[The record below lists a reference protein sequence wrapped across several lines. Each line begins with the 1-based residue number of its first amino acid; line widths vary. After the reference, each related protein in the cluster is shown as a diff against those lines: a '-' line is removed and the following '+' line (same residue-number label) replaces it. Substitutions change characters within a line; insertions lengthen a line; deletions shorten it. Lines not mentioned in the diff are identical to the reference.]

1 VISLKEQE
9 RIITTLHR
17 YCLTLV
23 GWFVLVLILFAVDAF
38 FMFWLFAHNWW
49 GQTLFVLGI
58 LTGLFILVRTLFIW
72 QKNVLLITTHRVID
86 IDQRGF
92 FDKTVSEI
100 PYDQIE
106 DVSGR
111 IKGFFGTIL
120 RYGDLTIQTGIGKVQ
135 IIAHYIKRPV
145 QVQQDINERRERYL
159 SRYSAQFSGD
169 VAEAV
174 IDKIYELEI
183 GDLQKVWSVVQK
195 QLIKLEKK

>member
-1 VISLKEQE
+1 MISLKEQE
-9 RIITTLHR
+9 RIITTIRR

-23 GWFVLVLILFAVDAF
+23 GWFILVMAIFAIDAF

-58 LTGLFILVRTLFIW
+58 LLAIFILARVLFIW
-72 QKNVLLITTHRVID
+72 QKNVLLITTHRVVD

-120 RYGDLTIQTGIGKVQ
+120 RYGDITIQTGVGKVQ
-135 IIAHYIKRPV
+135 IIVHHIKHPVYI
-145 QVQQDINERRERYL
+145 QQEINERRERFV
-159 SRYSAQFSGD
+159 SRYWR
-169 VAEAV
+169 
-174 IDKIYELEI
+174 KNN
-183 GDLQKVWSVVQK
+183 SVV
-195 QLIKLEKK
+195 